1 MSINWDAVFWSNSDI
16 VGDYLNIKINDTSS
30 ANRQQVKNDI
40 RKNSIMRVD
49 VFSVANTEDNT
60 N

>member
-1 MSINWDAVFWSNSDI
+1 MSINGDAVFWSNSDI

-40 RKNSIMRVD
+40 RKNSIVRVD